1 MVGSGTEGSDFDL
14 MLRIPSSVTV
24 NDDASV
30 FMVDVVD
37 GHFFNELELWFGE
50 GDVGV
55 APVDSL
61 HSDVVLDDTGVFG
74 LSAGLEAGVGTKG
87 SIGRDERGS
96 GEGV

>member
-1 MVGSGTEGSDFDL
+1 
-14 MLRIPSSVTV
+14 
-24 NDDASV
+24 
-30 FMVDVVD
+30 
-37 GHFFNELELWFGE
+37 
-50 GDVGV
+50 
-55 APVDSL
+55 L